1 MNQEVIRDFLNV
13 PGIVGIALLSG
24 QSQPV
29 FYSHDSAFSQEQ
41 PELLSQGILQVVE
54 TIPLEYQTLEFRFAK
69 NQIVLHR
76 LSRNFIILVMKDDS
90 RTDEKFVDAFQ
101 QLRSWIEQNPTGA
114 IEQFQA
120 LSIAP
125 LPTLKQLIE
134 AFNQLN
140 QFTTTYLGVAVIT
153 NYLKSSR
160 PAVEWL
166 EQFQV
171 NRSGQ
176 ITLIGEF
183 SGLEQT
189 VSVQEHEWFRHWVA
203 QFIRRCSQAVRD
215 YAALVEQ
222 DALTDTQKALLLPL
236 TRHGENSPPRT
247 DRSR

>member
-1 MNQEVIRDFLNV
+1 MNQEVIRGFLNV

-29 FYSHDSAFSQEQ
+29 FYSHDPAFSQGQ

-54 TIPLEYQTLEFRFAK
+54 TIPPEYEVLEFRFSK

-76 LSRNFIILVMKDDS
+76 FTKNLIVLVIKDDS
-90 RTDEKFVDAFQ
+90 RIDETFVNAFQ
-101 QLRSWIEQNPTGA
+101 RLRTWIEQNPTIA
-114 IEQFQA
+114 LEQFQA
-120 LSIAP
+120 LPTAP
-125 LPTLKQLIE
+125 LPNLKDLIE
-134 AFNQLN
+134 AFNQLS
-140 QFTTTYLGVAVIT
+140 QFTTNYLGVAVIT
-153 NYLKSSR
+153 NYLKLSR
-160 PAVEWL
+160 PEIEWM

-176 ITLIGEF
+176 IQLIGEL

-189 VSVQEHEWFRHWVA
+189 VSVQEHELFRHWVA

-222 DALTDTQKALLLPL
+222 NALTDTQKALLLP
-236 TRHGENSPPRT
+236 
-247 DRSR
+247 

>member
-29 FYSHDSAFSQEQ
+29 FYSHDPAFSQAH

-54 TIPLEYQTLEFRFAK
+54 TIPSEYETLEFRFSQ

-76 LSRNFIILVMKDDS
+76 LSKDLIILVIKDDS
-90 RTDEKFVDAFQ
+90 RIDEKFGAAFQ
-101 QLRSWIEQNPTGA
+101 RLRSWIEGNQAIA
-114 IEQFQA
+114 IEQFQSLPA
-120 LSIAP
+120 AP
-125 LPTLKQLIE
+125 SPTLKEFIE
-134 AFNQLN
+134 AFNQLS
-140 QFTTTYLGVAVIT
+140 QFTTNYLGVAVIV

-160 PAVEWL
+160 PSVEWM

-176 ITLIGEF
+176 IALIGEL
-183 SGLEQT
+183 SGLEKA
-189 VSVQEHEWFRHWVA
+189 VSVQEQELFRQWVA

-215 YAALVEQ
+215 YATFVEQ
-222 DALTDTQKALLLPL
+222 SDLTHTQKALLLP
-236 TRHGENSPPRT
+236 
-247 DRSR
+247 